1 MRRIRSRL
9 HDLLVPAASG
19 TQLVGAAPAVAV
31 RELLRRFWPYARPYR
46 RRFALGL
53 LLAAIVPA
61 IETVEI
67 YLFKLVVDDVL
78 VPGAFAALLPL
89 ALAYVGLTVI
99 TGIVSFADD
108 YIAAW
113 VGERFLLD
121 LRTRVF
127 AHVQGL
133 SSHTLDRRR
142 LGDLLQRLTS
152 DVQAIESFV
161 LAGIGDGLSA
171 VLRILFF
178 SAALFVIQWQLALVS
193 LVVTPLFFLVAR
205 RFSQLSKHAAREK
218 RRRNG
223 SLGAVAEES
232 LANAALVQSLD
243 RGDAEVARFRHEGER
258 IVEAELAATRIR
270 GLFSPLVDLIELLG
284 VLVVITLG
292 TWALSRGEL
301 TLGGLLV
308 FLAYLSQMY
317 GPVRELSSLAN
328 RIFAAAAGA
337 ERVLELL
344 EERPSVVERPGAVV
358 LGRARGE
365 VALRGVRFRYPGAER
380 DAVAGIDLTVGP
392 GETVALAGPSGA
404 GKSTLAR
411 LLLRF
416 DDPGGGTVSLDG
428 HDLRDV
434 TLASVRANVGLLLQE
449 TLLPDV
455 TVREAIAQGRPGA
468 ADDEIEAAA
477 RAAGAHAFVAALPDG
492 YDTRLGQRG
501 RTLSGGQR
509 QRLAIARALVR
520 DTPVLVLDEP
530 TTGLDAD
537 AKAALLDPLRTLAA
551 GRTTIVVSHDPDVL
565 AWADRVVTIADGR
578 IVTGDARTQAN
589 GGGDFVAVPRGGRT
603 AGIED
608 GVRPAHQDR
617 VAAADGGTAGI
628 EGGS

>member
-1 MRRIRSRL
+1 MFRR
-9 HDLLVPAASG
+9 LLVPDPTG
-19 TQLVGAAPAVAV
+19 PQLVGAAPAVAV

-53 LLAAIVPA
+53 GLAAIVPA

-78 VPGAFAALLPL
+78 VPREFAPLVPL
-89 ALAYVGLTVI
+89 ALAYIGLMVL

-127 AHVQGL
+127 AHVHGL
-133 SSHTLDRRR
+133 SSHTLDKRR
-142 LGDLLQRLTS
+142 LGDVLQRLTS
-152 DVQAIESFV
+152 DVQAIEAFV

-171 VLRILFF
+171 ILRILFF
-178 SAALFVIQWQLALVS
+178 SGALFFLSWQLALVA

-205 RFSQLSKHAAREK
+205 HFSRLSKHAAREK
-218 RRRNG
+218 RRRSG
-223 SLGAVAEES
+223 SLGALAEES
-232 LANAALVQSLD
+232 LANAALVRSLD
-243 RGDAEVARFRHEGER
+243 GGGAEVARFRAQGEH
-258 IVEAELAATRIR
+258 IMEAELAATRIR
-270 GLFSPLVDLIELLG
+270 GVFSPLVDLIELLG
-284 VLVVITLG
+284 VLVVICLG
-292 TWALSRGEL
+292 TWALSRGDL
-301 TLGGLLV
+301 TIGGLLV
-308 FLAYLSQMY
+308 FLAYLSQLY
-317 GPVRELSSLAN
+317 GPVRDLSSLAN

-344 EERPSVVERPGAVV
+344 DERPTVVERPGAVA
-358 LGRARGE
+358 LGRATGE
-365 VALRGVRFRYPGAER
+365 VALRGVSFRYPGATR
-380 DAVAGIDLTVGP
+380 DALTGIDLVLRP

-404 GKSTLAR
+404 GKSTLTR

-416 DDPGGGTVSLDG
+416 DDPVAGTVALDG

-434 TLASVRANVGLLLQE
+434 TLSSLRANVGLLLQE

-468 ADDEIEAAA
+468 TGAEIEAAA
-477 RAAGAHAFVAALPDG
+477 RAAGAHPFVSALPAG

-509 QRLAIARALVR
+509 QRLAIARALIR

-537 AKAALLDPLRTLAA
+537 AKAALLGPLRALAD
-551 GRTTIVVSHDPDVL
+551 GRTTVVISHDPDVL
-565 AWADRVVTIADGR
+565 AWADRVIALADGR
-578 IVTGDARTQAN
+578 I
-589 GGGDFVAVPRGGRT
+589 
-603 AGIED
+603 AGAQVVE
-608 GVRPAHQDR
+608 PA
-617 VAAADGGTAGI
+617 A
-628 EGGS
+628 

>member
-1 MRRIRSRL
+1 MRSLRS
-9 HDLLVPAASG
+9 LLVPDASG
-19 TQLVGAAPAVAV
+19 PQLVGAAPAVAV
-31 RELLRRFWPYARPYR
+31 RELLRRFWPDARPYR
-46 RRFALGL
+46 GRIALGL
-53 LLAAIVPA
+53 ALAAIVPA

-78 VPGAFAALLPL
+78 VPGELAPLLPL
-89 ALAYVGLTVI
+89 ALAYVGLAVL
-99 TGIVSFADD
+99 TGIVSFADG
-108 YIAAW
+108 YVAAW
-113 VGERFLLD
+113 VGERFLLG

-133 SSHTLDRRR
+133 SSHTLDQRR
-142 LGDLLQRLTS
+142 LGDVLQRLTS

-171 VLRILFF
+171 LLRILFF
-178 SAALFVIQWQLALVS
+178 GTALFVLQWQLALVS
-193 LVVTPLFFLVAR
+193 LLVTPLFFLLAR
-205 RFSQLSKHAAREK
+205 HFSRLSKHAAREK

-223 SLGAVAEES
+223 TLGAVAEES

-243 RGDAEVARFRHEGER
+243 RGPAEVARFQAEGER

-292 TWALSRGEL
+292 TWALAEGEL

-308 FLAYLSQMY
+308 FLAYLSQLY
-317 GPVRELSSLAN
+317 GPVRDLSSLVN

-344 EERPSVVERPGAVV
+344 DERPTVVERPGAVA
-358 LGRARGE
+358 LGRARGA
-365 VALRGVRFRYPGAER
+365 VAFEDVRFRYPGAGR
-380 DAVAGIDLTVGP
+380 DALAGVDLVAAP
-392 GETVALAGPSGA
+392 GEMVAIAGPSGA

-416 DDPGGGTVSLDG
+416 DDPAAGAVRLDG
-428 HDLRDV
+428 HDLRDL
-434 TLASVRANVGLLLQE
+434 TLSSLRANVGLLLQE

-468 ADDEIEAAA
+468 SGDAIEAAA
-477 RAAGAHAFVAALPDG
+477 RAAGAHGFVAALPHG

-530 TTGLDAD
+530 TTGLDAA
-537 AKAALLDPLRTLAA
+537 AKAALLGPLRALAD
-551 GRTTIVVSHDPDVL
+551 GRTTILVSHDPEVL
-565 AWADRVVTIADGR
+565 AWADRVVTI
-578 IVTGDARTQAN
+578 
-589 GGGDFVAVPRGGRT
+589 T
-603 AGIED
+603 AG
-608 GVRPAHQDR
+608 R
-617 VAAADGGTAGI
+617 VADEVPA
-628 EGGS
+628 

>member
-1 MRRIRSRL
+1 MRSLRSL
-9 HDLLVPAASG
+9 FVPDASG
-19 TQLVGAAPAVAV
+19 PQLVGAAPAVAV
-31 RELLRRFWPYARPYR
+31 RELLRRFWPDARPYR
-46 RRFALGL
+46 GRIALGL
-53 LLAAIVPA
+53 ALAALLPA

-78 VPGAFAALLPL
+78 VPGELAALVPL
-89 ALAYVGLTVI
+89 AVAYVGLALL
-99 TGIVSFADD
+99 TGIVGFADG
-108 YIAAW
+108 YVAAW
-113 VGERFLLD
+113 VGERFLLR

-133 SSHTLDRRR
+133 SSHTLDQRR
-142 LGDLLQRLTS
+142 LGDVLQRLTS

-171 VLRILFF
+171 LLRILFF
-178 SAALFVIQWQLALVS
+178 GTALFVLQWQLALVS
-193 LVVTPLFFLVAR
+193 LIVTPLFFLLAR
-205 RFSQLSKHAAREK
+205 HFSRLSKHAAREK

-223 SLGAVAEES
+223 TLGAVAEES

-243 RGDAEVARFRHEGER
+243 RGPAEVARFHAEGER

-270 GLFSPLVDLIELLG
+270 GLFSPLVDLIELIG

-292 TWALSRGEL
+292 TWALTEGEL

-308 FLAYLSQMY
+308 FLAYLSQLY
-317 GPVRELSSLAN
+317 GPVRELSSLVN

-344 EERPSVVERPGAVV
+344 DERPTVADRPGALA
-358 LGRARGE
+358 LGRARGA
-365 VALRGVRFRYPGAER
+365 VALEDVRFRYPRAER
-380 DAVAGIDLTVGP
+380 DALAGIDLAVAP

-416 DDPGGGTVSLDG
+416 DDPAAGAVRLDG
-428 HDLRDV
+428 HDVRDL
-434 TLASVRANVGLLLQE
+434 TLSSVRANVGLLLQE

-455 TVREAIAQGRPGA
+455 TVGEAIAQGRPGA
-468 ADDEIEAAA
+468 TAADVEAAA
-477 RAAGAHAFVAALPDG
+477 RAAGAHDFVAALPAG

-530 TTGLDAD
+530 TTGLDAA
-537 AKAALLDPLRTLAA
+537 AKALLLGPLRALAA
-551 GRTTIVVSHDPDVL
+551 GRTTIVISHDPDVL
-565 AWADRVVTIADGR
+565 AWADRVVTIE
-578 IVTGDARTQAN
+578 
-589 GGGDFVAVPRGGRT
+589 
-603 AGIED
+603 AG
-608 GVRPAHQDR
+608 R
-617 VAAADGGTAGI
+617 VAGEVAA
-628 EGGS
+628 